1 MPAAL
6 PLIGDDDLRTR
17 RKPVSILQL
26 ARYLGLTRRTL
37 YNHRDKG
44 ALAVVK
50 VGGTLLVPAKEARRY
65 AGLSEPK
72 PAKKLTASTRR
83 RSPARRQFSVASV

>member
-65 AGLSEPK
+65 AGLSEPARTSR

-83 RSPARRQFSVASV
+83 RLDLRSA